1 MGNVTSG
8 VAAKFAF
15 FPPDPPTYD
24 VRREEDGRLAM
35 RGITPDMNMNVHL
48 LDTKGG
54 NKIVANFWRHPMA
67 RFTLLY
73 SHGNAADLGQM
84 HDLFV
89 ELRAHLRVNIMSY
102 DYSGYGGSSGKPSE
116 FNTYYDIEAVYNCL
130 KKEYGMKQEDLIVYG
145 QSVGSGPTLHLA
157 SHLQRLRGVVL
168 HSAILSGIRVLYPV
182 KMTLW
187 FDIFKNIDKIRRVN
201 CPVLVMHV
209 SIKSNQLVLKEGD
222 PCSKLMRMAL
232 QGTNDEVVDWYHGKR
247 LWELSKEKYEP
258 LWVKGG
264 GHCNLETY
272 PEYIKHLRRFIK
284 EMDKMPVAKPDKELD
299 SKPSLTDES
308 TKHNGC
314 LRFKKRVAG
323 SKKKIDDGD
332 LGTG

>member
-1 MGNVTSG
+1 MGNVTSS

-24 VRREEDGRLAM
+24 VQRDDDGKLEFTGLSAA
-35 RGITPDMNMNVHL
+35 DKNVDVHL

-54 NKIVANFWRHPMA
+54 NKVVATFWRHPSG

-84 HDLFV
+84 KELFI

-102 DYSGYGGSSGKPSE
+102 DYSGYGASTGKPSE

-130 KKEYGMKQEDLIVYG
+130 KDEYGIKQESVILYG

-157 SHLQRLRGVVL
+157 ARLQRLRGVVL

-182 KMTLW
+182 KMTFW
-187 FDIFKNIDKIRRVN
+187 FDIFKNIDKIRNVS
-201 CPVLVMHV
+201 CPVLVIH
-209 SIKSNQLVLKEGD
+209 
-222 PCSKLMRMAL
+222 
-232 QGTNDEVVDWYHGKR
+232 GTNDDIVDLSHGKR
-247 LWELSKEKYEP
+247 LWELAKEKYDP

-272 PEYIKHLRRFIK
+272 PEYIKHLRKFVNAMEKLPSNK
-284 EMDKMPVAKPDKELD
+284 E
-299 SKPSLTDES
+299 SKPRLAANDSMSEF
-308 TKHNGC
+308 KPNKC
-314 LRFKKRVAG
+314 LRFGRR
-323 SKKKIDDGD
+323 
-332 LGTG
+332 